1 MKIETQKSGTPL
13 SDEETKLFTALLVKM
28 GYTVR
33 VRREKDGE
41 RTNRIKRTIY
51 AEEEA

>member
-1 MKIETQKSGTPL
+1 MKIETQKSGTSL

-33 VRREKDGE
+33 IRREKDGE
-41 RTNRIKRTIY
+41 RTNRIKRTIH
-51 AEEEA
+51 AEEET